1 MPTTIQV
8 SEKLQKELAKRK
20 IFEKETYEE
29 VIWDLM
35 EDSQE
40 LYEETKMEI
49 AQARQEIRE
58 GKSVL
63 FKYRPVH
70 LLIPHKVT
78 RIFYEKHGVLCV
90 HQKL

>member
-40 LYEETKMEI
+40 LDEETKREI

-58 GKSVL
+58 GKYHTLDDVKREL
-63 FKYRPVH
+63 E
-70 LLIPHKVT
+70 L
-78 RIFYEKHGVLCV
+78 
-90 HQKL
+90 

>member
-20 IFEKETYEE
+20 MYEKETYEE
-29 VIWDLM
+29 VIWGLV

-40 LYEETKMEI
+40 LDQETKKEI

-58 GKSVL
+58 GKYHTLEEVKKEL
-63 FKYRPVH
+63 G
-70 LLIPHKVT
+70 L
-78 RIFYEKHGVLCV
+78 
-90 HQKL
+90 

>member
-20 IFEKETYEE
+20 IYEKETYEE
-29 VIWDLM
+29 VIWNLV

-40 LYEETKMEI
+40 LDNETKREI

-58 GKSVL
+58 GK
-63 FKYRPVH
+63 YRTLEDVKKE
-70 LLIPHKVT
+70 LEL
-78 RIFYEKHGVLCV
+78 
-90 HQKL
+90 